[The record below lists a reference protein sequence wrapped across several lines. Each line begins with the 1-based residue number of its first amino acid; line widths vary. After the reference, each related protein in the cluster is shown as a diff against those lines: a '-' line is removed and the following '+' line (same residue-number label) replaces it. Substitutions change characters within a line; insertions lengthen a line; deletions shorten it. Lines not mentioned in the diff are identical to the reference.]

1 MAVCGTTALVPKV
14 AISHVWRSVT
24 NAPSAAILA
33 IFERLETVASLLATR
48 KKRSYLEW
56 TPSQVS

>member
-48 KKRSYLEW
+48 KKRSYLE
-56 TPSQVS
+56 